1 MAHYREAHIS
11 AKDEDQAN
19 LILNT
24 LLKEKLV
31 TGGLLFIAPARFL
44 WQEKLVDLQYFNI
57 SAFTIEKNQKQIIET
72 VKKVTKEELPM
83 VWFTEIEGNEELLNW
98 IDDILD

>member
-1 MAHYREAHIS
+1 MKEYREAHIS

-24 LLKEKLV
+24 LLEKKLV

-44 WQEKLVDLQYFNI
+44 WKEKLVDLQYFNI
-57 SAFTIEKNQKQIIET
+57 TAFTMEKNQKAIIET
-72 VKKVTKEELPM
+72 VKKITNEELPTI
-83 VWFTEIEGNEELLNW
+83 WFTEIDGSDELLAW
-98 IDDILD
+98 IDDMLQ